1 MPHLTTPSPAGESS
15 HAGGALPEKGGPM
28 RVAVLGASG
37 FVGAHV
43 VDALRDRGHEVLAV
57 VKPGAARP
65 APRDGVEVVRL
76 DPVGCPESVDGLLA
90 REPDGVINA
99 AGRTIGSRTQLVSA
113 NALLVA
119 ALLDALK
126 GIPRPRRPR
135 LVQVGTAAEYDAPHG
150 RTPVPPRHPT
160 EPRTAYGISKLA
172 GSKLVVEAL
181 RVGDVTG
188 TVVRMFTPI
197 GPGSPAGILAGAAER
212 RLREAY
218 EQGADE
224 IRFGAL
230 DAARDFIDI
239 RDAAELFVRACEHRG
254 DLPEVMNAGT
264 GVALPAWNVV
274 LSLTRA
280 AGWDGRVTTARGRT
294 SRATLP
300 WQAADISTTRA
311 ALDWRPRRTV
321 EESMQDQ
328 WAAALRADGSPLAA
342 AASS

>member
-1 MPHLTTPSPAGESS
+1 ME
-15 HAGGALPEKGGPM
+15 E
-28 RVAVLGASG
+28 
-37 FVGAHV
+37 
-43 VDALRDRGHEVLAV
+43 
-57 VKPGAARP
+57 
-65 APRDGVEVVRL
+65 
-76 DPVGCPESVDGLLA
+76 LLA
-90 REPDGVINA
+90 REPDGIINA
-99 AGRTIGSRTQLVSA
+99 AGRTVGTRTQLISA

-126 GIPRPRRPR
+126 GMPRPRRPR
-135 LVQVGTAAEYDAPHG
+135 LVQVGTAAEYDGPHG

-181 RVGDVTG
+181 RAGDVLG

-212 RLREAY
+212 KLREAY
-218 EQGADE
+218 DQGSTE

-230 DAARDFIDI
+230 DAARDFLDI

-254 DLPEVMNAGT
+254 DLPEIMNAGT
-264 GVALPAWNVV
+264 GVAVPAWNVV

-280 AGWDGRVTTARGRT
+280 AGWDGRVLAGRGRM
-294 SRATLP
+294 SRDTLP
-300 WQAADISTTRA
+300 WRAADTSTTRA

-321 EESMQDQ
+321 EEPMHDQ
-328 WAAALRADGSPLAA
+328 WQAALQGEVVGTCPARA
-342 AASS
+342 